1 MTTLLHIA
9 GSPRGSASESR
20 ALAGL
25 FLETYADEHP
35 DVTIEEWDIW
45 DGSVPE
51 FGAAAA
57 EGKMNTF
64 AGIDLEG
71 PSVAAWREVTATFER
86 FAAADRYLFSV
97 PMWNASVPYKLK
109 QLIDVVSQPGLVFSF
124 DPVEGYTGLLPGRKA
139 AVLYTAAIYG
149 PGAVPAGLARVGRR
163 PGRLAGVLPAQ
174 HRHRGRR
181 RHAGRGPAGDPP
193 AGEGLLSVLGD
204 VESRRRPG
212 APGRGE
218 PKNHAEQA
226 ANTHQPPF
234 ERGLRFLACSPH
246 PRWVD
251 PASMEGQRS
260 AREVAH
266 GPGGRAQGVRL
277 GTGCRALP
285 GGVPADG

>member
-9 GSPRGSASESR
+9 GSPRGTASESR

-71 PSVAAWREVTATFER
+71 PSVAAWREVTAAFER

-149 PGAVPAGLARVGRR
+149 PG
-163 PGRLAGVLPAQ
+163 
-174 HRHRGRR
+174 
-181 RHAGRGPAGDPP
+181 RGPAFGSDFQ
-193 AGEGLLSVLGD
+193 
-204 VESRRRPG
+204 
-212 APGRGE
+212 AP
-218 PKNHAEQA
+218 
-226 ANTHQPPF
+226 F
-234 ERGLRFLACSPH
+234 LRDWLE
-246 PRWVD
+246 WV
-251 PASMEGQRS
+251 
-260 AREVAH
+260 
-266 GPGGRAQGVRL
+266 GVRDVSEVFFRPSIA
-277 GTGCRALP
+277 T
-285 GGVPADG
+285 ADADAMRDVARQETRQLAKVF